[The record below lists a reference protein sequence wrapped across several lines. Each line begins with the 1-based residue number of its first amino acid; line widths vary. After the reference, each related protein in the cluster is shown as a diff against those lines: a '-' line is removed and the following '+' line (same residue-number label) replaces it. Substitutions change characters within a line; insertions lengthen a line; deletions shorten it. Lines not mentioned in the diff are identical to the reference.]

1 MRIVIDLSDNSIV
14 QPNQFIKSF
23 RGEWARFKSAT
34 RVSIPGKSGKVTVKW
49 TKDDNKDYKNVVN
62 PNTDISGEYYDKVFN
77 LCVIETDAITH
88 FNNDLV
94 DHWEKLGVNVQDVIT
109 SATYVQMVREDI
121 VG

>member
-1 MRIVIDLSDNSIV
+1 MRIAIDLSDNSIV
-14 QPNQFIKSF
+14 HPNQFIKTLK
-23 RGEWARFKSAT
+23 GEWAQFISAT
-34 RVSIPGKSGKVTVKW
+34 RVSIPGKSGKITVKW
-49 TKDDNKDYKNVVN
+49 AGFSESTFG
-62 PNTDISGEYYDKVFN
+62 TEYYDKVFN